1 MSSQPASSSRQ
12 STSRDLS
19 QAPDEDLEVRTDD
32 SEETERA
39 KEAEKSQREV
49 VKKERRAEVHRQRAE
64 EVRQREEEE
73 CRRLE
78 EERLVQEQAEQERRA
93 REERERQAEEA
104 ARQAVVGRGKGHVE
118 ELQREGLLV
127 QATRMGTTPLYSP
140 TTGAQVSS
148 MAVPIYRAAC
158 EECQQRG
165 ELSECRPA
173 AGGRSCWACRRWK
186 KKCSWAAEDRAA
198 LGSVSRKQA
207 GTGGS
212 RGEKKKRG
220 RSGAEDEEDDEEVGA
235 DEGSEMS
242 APRFEAGG
250 SRLVGERELRQRLP
264 LDDEYHGQL
273 LVAQEEQ
280 ALVLGQQVAAMEWM
294 ASVQEAQALAIQ
306 VYVQVM
312 QGYMWPPF
320 PPTMVPRMG
329 VPQGGA
335 QSGAAVGA
343 EREGSAMREV
353 ERSGGSEREGGG
365 SGSDRG
371 GSGEERG
378 EEMDE

>member
-19 QAPDEDLEVRTDD
+19 QAPDEDLEVHTDD

-64 EVRQREEEE
+64 EARRREEEE

-78 EERLVQEQAEQERRA
+78 EERLAQEQAEQERRA

-148 MAVPIYRAAC
+148 MAVPIYQAAC

-198 LGSVSRKQA
+198 LGSVSRKRA

-212 RGEKKKRG
+212 RSEKKKRG

-250 SRLVGERELRQRLP
+250 SRL
-264 LDDEYHGQL
+264 HGQL

-280 ALVLGQQVAAMEWM
+280 ALVLGRQVAAMEWM

-306 VYVQVM
+306 VYVQAM
-312 QGYMWPPF
+312 QGHMWPPF

-335 QSGAAVGA
+335 QSGAAVGV